1 MAGRSVQWAIGR
13 GGVSETDGTEALT
26 SRGGQGGRGSLVF
39 VVIINADI
47 IERLQR
53 LISCLIFKH
62 YSFLTSTF
70 NYHMMV
76 NRMTNDDM
84 MMTCTAFP
92 SQDNLT
98 IAPVNLLDQ
107 LRRGTQHIVK
117 KTKEEDKRICMWCII
132 S

>member
-1 MAGRSVQWAIGR
+1 MWPAGQSNGQSVGG

-76 NRMTNDDM
+76 NSMV
-84 MMTCTAFP
+84 
-92 SQDNLT
+92 
-98 IAPVNLLDQ
+98 I
-107 LRRGTQHIVK
+107 
-117 KTKEEDKRICMWCII
+117 
-132 S
+132 